1 MNRCEHCSSTDLYPF
16 TPAHYA
22 RSLGAVHLCRSC
34 GRLTITLPSHR
45 PTTRRTRGSLSEV
58 A

>member
-16 TPAHYA
+16 TPVRYA
-22 RSLGAVHLCRSC
+22 RSLGAVLLCRSC
-34 GRLTITLPSHR
+34 GRLTIALPH
-45 PTTRRTRGSLSEV
+45 RRTAYSGRTSLSDV